1 MKKIFLFLVAIL
13 TMTGAWAES
22 SNTVTDVLNKDWTG
36 VTGTSYM
43 AMSNL
48 TATSDAVYSV
58 NCAGGNN
65 AIQLRSSNNHSGIV
79 TTTSGGKVKSVTVK
93 WNSNTSNGR
102 TLNVYGNNSAYIAP
116 SDLYGENQGDKLG
129 TIVCGTSTEL
139 EITGNYEYIGL
150 RSASGAMYIDEIQ
163 IEWEPIVASGTCGAY
178 GDNLTW
184 ELTGTQGNYTLT
196 ISGTGDMAGYNDNGD
211 RPWENY
217 RDDIKSIVIENGVLS
232 IGNYAF
238 SECTSLESVTFAE
251 GSLMYRIGNKAFRK
265 CLKLA
270 SIIIPASVLQ
280 IYDDAFSN
288 CTGLTSVTF
297 AEGSQ
302 LKQIYSC
309 AFEDCGITSIELP
322 ASVKYIYMIAFHNCT
337 NLTSV
342 TIHATS
348 QSLYEGDVFKGTS
361 PNLKIYVP
369 AASVD
374 TYKAGWPDYAD
385 RIVAISTYALTTGTS
400 EHCTLAFSVNDTE
413 VEEAAEGDIVTV
425 TATAEDGYL
434 LNGITAEMVTDWGS
448 AHARRAA
455 STGPIDL
462 GDVTLTPVT
471 GTTNQ
476 WTFTMP
482 DENVSVSS
490 TVIRDMGY
498 GVAVTVN
505 GESTNGQ
512 TMPRFRVVKDSND
525 KYVLE
530 TALTYVLQ
538 DLLPDPQHPTTMAT
552 TDYSFVKLQRLG
564 ADGTTWTDLDNNAEL
579 IPGIYCATFTAT
591 DASTTYSGKTVSGE
605 FELYAQFDITL
616 TAGPGY
622 EIDGTKAS
630 ITTQEGQSAAVDVT
644 GSIDQNG
651 MLEDVKPGATVTIAA
666 AEGYKLINFGATV
679 PTSTT
684 SIATVNQ
691 DGTVATFTMPENNV
705 AISYSLKRDL
715 TVQTTLKLFIDG
727 EEVTEATRLRI
738 KKDGN
743 GGYEPVGEL
752 SITLIDAIEG
762 KTFTSIQ
769 ELLSVLIAPYFYQL
783 QDDGETWEQV
793 GIDAQTGLP
802 EGVAP
807 GKTYCMMLKAVARG
821 SYVGKTNQTPAVTLF
836 EGYEV
841 EVPAGEYITYYK
853 DEALYVEDADAAL
866 YTITAVGEMTAT
878 ATEFDVIPANIPML
892 VKNNSQ
898 KAKTILLIPTEN
910 APLNF
915 MYYDGF
921 KGCIDASTI
930 PASSATSD
938 NFSFNG
944 LQFVWVKDAIE
955 TDANKCWL
963 EIPTANATA
972 RTLNL
977 VIANG
982 ANNNEGS
989 FTITFKDNGTGSDGT
1004 VARTEI
1010 EDLVADGADYLES
1023 IEASKV
1029 FNAKKDMGIKL
1040 GTSSVNG
1047 SITLNLIETVKATK
1061 IVTTARKYNDSQHK
1075 LTVNGEEFDLG
1086 TGNDFADYELTFS
1099 TPTELSS
1106 IAFEA
1111 TNKRAYILS
1120 VAVYY
1125 EIATAGGGGGTTLSD
1140 DEFELKTGT
1149 SEHGTIAF
1157 TVNDEKVEKAKEGDV
1172 VTVTVTSNKDYVP
1185 ANVTGLWYAAIA
1197 AARGS
1202 QSVDLLTDIE
1212 LTPVEGTDNQWTFTM
1227 QRANAEISA
1236 TYWDFTDVI
1245 ELLRQETELAK
1256 KLFKSFGDT
1265 KDDEMLEQMFKTI
1278 GAADVLLKK
1287 YDDGETVSTT
1297 DAYELLQA
1305 LKAFNAQFDDVL
1317 TGISDNDR
1325 EQITNNRYYDLN
1337 GRKLNAAP
1345 TAKGLY
1351 IKNGKVVVVK

>member
-1 MKKIFLFLVAIL
+1 MKKKIFMFLAALVIS
-13 TMTGAWAES
+13 TGAWAQFFAVSGNQSSAPAKAGSAVVNKAPVVDNNWMYYDNGTYYNCLGTNSTMYWAIMLPAES
-22 SNTVTDVLNKDWTG
+22 
-36 VTGTSYM
+36 
-43 AMSNL
+43 L
-48 TATSDAVYSV
+48 TAKTLEKVAVYETSTNNTEPITIQVYSGGDTAPAGNVLYTETVSTIAGDAFHEITLAAPVTIDPSKNLWIVLSESGDYPANGSEDTGDPNGRWASFDGVEFFDVAYYGLYYTWMIRAYFSDA
-58 NCAGGNN
+58 
-65 AIQLRSSNNHSGIV
+65 
-79 TTTSGGKVKSVTVK
+79 T
-93 WNSNTSNGR
+93 
-102 TLNVYGNNSAYIAP
+102 
-116 SDLYGENQGDKLG
+116 
-129 TIVCGTSTEL
+129 
-139 EITGNYEYIGL
+139 
-150 RSASGAMYIDEIQ
+150 DE
-163 IEWEPIVASGTCGAY
+163 
-178 GDNLTW
+178 
-184 ELTGTQGNYTLT
+184 
-196 ISGTGDMAGYNDNGD
+196 
-211 RPWENY
+211 
-217 RDDIKSIVIENGVLS
+217 
-232 IGNYAF
+232 F
-238 SECTSLESVTFAE
+238 
-251 GSLMYRIGNKAFRK
+251 
-265 CLKLA
+265 
-270 SIIIPASVLQ
+270 
-280 IYDDAFSN
+280 
-288 CTGLTSVTF
+288 
-297 AEGSQ
+297 
-302 LKQIYSC
+302 
-309 AFEDCGITSIELP
+309 
-322 ASVKYIYMIAFHNCT
+322 
-337 NLTSV
+337 
-342 TIHATS
+342 
-348 QSLYEGDVFKGTS
+348 
-361 PNLKIYVP
+361 
-369 AASVD
+369 
-374 TYKAGWPDYAD
+374 
-385 RIVAISTYALTTGTS
+385 ALTVGTS
-400 EHCTLAFSVNDTE
+400 ECAKITFTVNDEE
-413 VEEAAEGDIVTV
+413 VEKAKEGDIVTV
-425 TATAEDGYL
+425 TATADEGYL
-434 LNGITAEMVTDWGS
+434 VSSMTAEMVTDWGS

-455 STGPIDL
+455 SATTIEL
-462 GDVTLTPVT
+462 AGDITLIPVE

-490 TVIRDMGY
+490 TVIRDMSY

-505 GESTNGQ
+505 GEATNGQ
-512 TMPRFRVVKDSND
+512 TMPRFRVVKDNND
-525 KYVLE
+525 KYVPE

-538 DLLPDPQHPTTMAT
+538 DLLPDPQHPTTLAT

-564 ADGTTWTDLDNNAEL
+564 ANGTTWTDLDNDAEL

-591 DASTTYSGKTVSGE
+591 DGSTAYSGSAVSGK

-616 TAGPGY
+616 NAGPGY

-651 MLEDVKPGATVTIAA
+651 MLEDVKPGATVTITA
-666 AEGYKLINFGATV
+666 AEGYKLINFNATV
-679 PTSTT
+679 PTSTDN
-684 SIATVNQ
+684 IATVTQN
-691 DGTVATFTMPENNV
+691 GTVATFTMPENNV
-705 AISYSLKRDL
+705 AISYSLRRDL
-715 TVQTTLKLFIDG
+715 AVQTLLSLFIDG
-727 EEVTEATRLRI
+727 EEVTEVTRLRI

-743 GGYEPVGEL
+743 GGYEPLGEL
-752 SITLIDAIEG
+752 SFTLIDAIEG
-762 KTFTSIQ
+762 KTYTSIQ
-769 ELLSVLIAPYFYQL
+769 ELLSILIAPYFYKL

-793 GIDAQTGLP
+793 AIDPQTMLP
-802 EGVAP
+802 EGVTP
-807 GKTYCMMLKAVARG
+807 GHTYCMRLKAVARG
-821 SYVGKTNQTPAVTLF
+821 SYVGKTNQTPAITLY

-841 EVPAGEYITYYK
+841 EVPANEYITYYK

-866 YTITAVGEMTAT
+866 YTVTAVGEKTAMLT
-878 ATEFDVIPANIPML
+878 QLDIAPAETPLL
-892 VKNNSQ
+892 VFNGSDE
-898 KAKTILLIPTEN
+898 AKTILLIPTEN
-910 APLNF
+910 EADDVEA
-915 MYYDGF
+915 YDGF
-921 KGCIDASTI
+921 KGSIDATTIAASTE
-930 PASSATSD
+930 TCD
-938 NFSFNG
+938 NFAFNG

-972 RTLNL
+972 RTLSL

-1287 YDDGETVSTT
+1287 YDDGETVSTE
-1297 DAYELLQA
+1297 DAYALLQA
-1305 LKAFNAQFDDVL
+1305 LKAFNAQFGDVL
-1317 TGISDNDR
+1317 TGVETIDHSPLTIDH
-1325 EQITNNRYYDLN
+1325 YYDLQ
-1337 GRKLNAAP
+1337 GRRVAQP
-1345 TAKGLY
+1345 AKGLY
-1351 IKNGKVVVVK
+1351 IINGRKVVVK